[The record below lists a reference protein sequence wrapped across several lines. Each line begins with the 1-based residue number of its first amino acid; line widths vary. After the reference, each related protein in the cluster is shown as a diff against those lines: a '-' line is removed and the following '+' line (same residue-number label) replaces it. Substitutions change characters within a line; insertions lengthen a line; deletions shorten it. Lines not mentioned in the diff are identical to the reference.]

1 MEENAF
7 SDYTV
12 EFRIQRI
19 RFSIFIVVL
28 VIVCIAQ
35 NNCCSDEVRL
45 DRLIRVVYSKDFS

>member
-7 SDYTV
+7 LI
-12 EFRIQRI
+12 IQLNLEYNELDLA
-19 RFSIFIVVL
+19 FFIVVL